1 MNPQFRIR
9 VFDNDNHRPTMVIV
23 SLMKKGT
30 RTTLRDNAL
39 KIGLELYHVGN
50 KEANKI
56 PLDKKFFGK
65 NRPEKSYSNFLEF
78 TKGKEIVGRFMLQPG
93 IYVIVPST
101 FHPKETGEFFLRIFS
116 ENQIVAEAFP
126 SI

>member
-9 VFDNDNHRPTMVIV
+9 ILDNDNARPTMVIV
-23 SLMKKGT
+23 SLMQKDK
-30 RTTLRDNAL
+30 RTSLRNSAL
-39 KIGLELYHVGN
+39 TIGFELYHMEN
-50 KEANKI
+50 TKANKI